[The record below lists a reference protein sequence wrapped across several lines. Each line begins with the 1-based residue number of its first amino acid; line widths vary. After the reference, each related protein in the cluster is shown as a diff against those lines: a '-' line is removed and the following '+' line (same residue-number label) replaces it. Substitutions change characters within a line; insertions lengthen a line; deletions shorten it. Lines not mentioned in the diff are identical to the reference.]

1 MPVVLAS
8 VRDEAVD
15 PAEVMALVSRA
26 DAGAISLFVGVVR
39 DHDSQA
45 DGEVVALHYT
55 CHPSAPVR
63 IGEIVAGVL
72 AEADADAQCAVAA
85 VHRIGELAVG
95 DVAFVV
101 AVSSGHRR
109 QAFEVCE
116 RVVEEVKAGLPVW
129 KQQFVAGG
137 SYTWSSNASS

>member
-1 MPVVLAS
+1 MPVVLAA

-15 PAEVMALVSRA
+15 PAELMALVSRA

-39 DHDSQA
+39 NHDPQA

-55 CHPSAPVR
+55 CHPSAPQR
-63 IGEIVAGVL
+63 IGELAAGVL
-72 AEADADAQCAVAA
+72 AETDPDGECVVAT
-85 VHRIGELAVG
+85 VHRVGELAVG

-101 AVSSGHRR
+101 AVSSAHRR
-109 QAFEVCE
+109 LAFEVCE

-137 SYTWSSNASS
+137 GYTWSLNAVG

>member
-1 MPVVLAS
+1 MPVVHAS

-15 PAEVMALVSRA
+15 PAGLMALVARP

-39 DHDSQA
+39 DHDPQA

-55 CHPSAPVR
+55 CHPSAPAR
-63 IGEIVAGVL
+63 IGEIAAGVL
-72 AEADADAQCAVAA
+72 AEADPGGRCSVAT
-85 VHRIGELAVG
+85 VHRVGELAVG

-101 AVSSGHRR
+101 AVSSPHRR
-109 QAFEVCE
+109 LAFAVCE
-116 RVVEEVKAGLPVW
+116 RVVEAVKADLPVW

-137 SYTWSSNASS
+137 GYSWSGL